1 MICLQA
7 SAQDC
12 AVTTE
17 FTAAV
22 SAIVWKVGKVR
33 NVTSELL
40 SVSVP
45 IAPDMDNA
53 EREFASVTQDGRES
67 IVKHVRSLS
76 TLLAATHISDDA
88 YM

>member
-1 MICLQA
+1 MQA
-7 SAQDC
+7 SAPDC
-12 AVTTE
+12 AVTTG
-17 FTAAV
+17 FTEVV
-22 SAIVWKVGKVR
+22 SAIVWRAGKVQ
-33 NVTSELL
+33 NVMSELL

-45 IAPDMDNA
+45 IALDMDNA